1 GDDTSK
7 TAFLKAVENL
17 QKLDFSSKAA
27 LTGLKQLIQEF
38 DLLNKK
44 TEQFYSTRNIKA
56 VPVEQLGG
64 AYSGILEKL
73 GRARAELSKTLGLI
87 KSEFQYVPRM
97 AESVRNQIISLAK
110 AGYDL
115 SATEVRNI
123 KQVVQYRDI
132 ELQTLQVKANL
143 LRAGL
148 VSDREAI
155 SLIQQASN
163 YAQKYNLSL
172 KEVLNTLNLSTKDW
186 ASFYASSIKSKS
198 GLTQIRSELDI
209 INNLISAGISGNKA
223 ITTEIMANLRAR
235 QKELQI
241 EEQII
246 NIENQRISTLAN
258 MVRYYELMAE
268 KSRLALSSRMQED
281 LKGALR
287 VLAEINTQLEGQYN
301 IESNLSKLRQ
311 LITSSY
317 AKDFNAS
324 KLIEASGLKR
334 EQIEQAIA
342 TAREQSIRSLQLQYQ
357 LGLLNEQGQKEL
369 KDLLLQQTNLT
380 AEQQVLLGKINTQLT
395 TEKSA
400 YSLLIS
406 EQEKLN
412 TLLASQVEYIRKL
425 RTTGGSKEDIRD
437 AERVLALTKE
447 RKQIVDETLRAVRRL
462 GDVSD
467 KLVRDTE
474 KEVTARIES
483 KKVLDSI
490 NASKIRSLTTGIRE
504 LKTVAEL
511 RAREK
516 QILDILKAVS
526 KYLAANGRL
535 TSKWKDNTLIL
546 EKSLGRVRQ
555 ALKKAETEAGLTQ
568 GSIGGAASALSGFF
582 NFRLVG
588 VFMLYRALWELR
600 RAFSDVAKAAIELED
615 KLKKFQAITL
625 ATTEDID
632 IASTTVL
639 NLSKQYALAATDI
652 ADALIK
658 IGQAGYTAQE
668 SIALITSTSQLTVA
682 TGSELSDTVNLMLS
696 TMQAWNLETSN
707 AADVANIF
715 TSAINSTRLTVDRL
729 NTSFNYITGIA
740 PQLNVTLEETAA
752 ILGTMADAGIRAS
765 TSGTSMRAMFAEL
778 LKPSNRLIDTL
789 RSLGLTIDE
798 VDPQLHTIT
807 EILLTLK
814 NAGFSAADS
823 FRAFGRRAASGI
835 AVLVSNAEKV
845 AELSTSFNN
854 YARAASLAAIAS
866 ESLQARLS
874 VTWNKIRALAADTI
888 EPITHLID
896 AFSGLRHIDIGFDG
910 GFHVF
915 SKTLGEVVLA
925 A

>member
-1 GDDTSK
+1 MTVAELIATLALDFEDQASAKASKAAQALEASLKSINIEGAIKGDPFSNTYKYINAFRKQFRTLAQDISSGLDLGISGKRFLPGIKTLIKNIENVHSHYAEAGVALGNLNKLIDVSTSLYHKYGKAGVEENDKIQSSLSEVASRMEEVKATLLNVKLSPQLSKELRGEVIPSIDRMIEALKLGDDTSK

-132 ELQTLQVKANL
+132 ELQALQVKANL

-258 MVRYYELMAE
+258 MVRYYELMAK

-311 LITSSY
+311 LIASSY
-317 AKDFNAS
+317 AKDLNAS

-334 EQIEQAIA
+334 EQIERAIA
-342 TAREQSIRSLQLQYQ
+342 TAREQSIKSLQLQYQ
-357 LGLLNEQGQKEL
+357 LG
-369 KDLLLQQTNLT
+369 
-380 AEQQVLLGKINTQLT
+380 
-395 TEKSA
+395 
-400 YSLLIS
+400 
-406 EQEKLN
+406 
-412 TLLASQVEYIRKL
+412 
-425 RTTGGSKEDIRD
+425 
-437 AERVLALTKE
+437 
-447 RKQIVDETLRAVRRL
+447 
-462 GDVSD
+462 
-467 KLVRDTE
+467 
-474 KEVTARIES
+474 
-483 KKVLDSI
+483 
-490 NASKIRSLTTGIRE
+490 
-504 LKTVAEL
+504 
-511 RAREK
+511 
-516 QILDILKAVS
+516 
-526 KYLAANGRL
+526 
-535 TSKWKDNTLIL
+535 
-546 EKSLGRVRQ
+546 
-555 ALKKAETEAGLTQ
+555 
-568 GSIGGAASALSGFF
+568 
-582 NFRLVG
+582 
-588 VFMLYRALWELR
+588 
-600 RAFSDVAKAAIELED
+600 
-615 KLKKFQAITL
+615 
-625 ATTEDID
+625 
-632 IASTTVL
+632 
-639 NLSKQYALAATDI
+639 
-652 ADALIK
+652 
-658 IGQAGYTAQE
+658 
-668 SIALITSTSQLTVA
+668 
-682 TGSELSDTVNLMLS
+682 
-696 TMQAWNLETSN
+696 
-707 AADVANIF
+707 
-715 TSAINSTRLTVDRL
+715 
-729 NTSFNYITGIA
+729 
-740 PQLNVTLEETAA
+740 
-752 ILGTMADAGIRAS
+752 
-765 TSGTSMRAMFAEL
+765 
-778 LKPSNRLIDTL
+778 
-789 RSLGLTIDE
+789 
-798 VDPQLHTIT
+798 
-807 EILLTLK
+807 
-814 NAGFSAADS
+814 
-823 FRAFGRRAASGI
+823 
-835 AVLVSNAEKV
+835 
-845 AELSTSFNN
+845 
-854 YARAASLAAIAS
+854 
-866 ESLQARLS
+866 
-874 VTWNKIRALAADTI
+874 
-888 EPITHLID
+888 
-896 AFSGLRHIDIGFDG
+896 
-910 GFHVF
+910 
-915 SKTLGEVVLA
+915 
-925 A
+925 